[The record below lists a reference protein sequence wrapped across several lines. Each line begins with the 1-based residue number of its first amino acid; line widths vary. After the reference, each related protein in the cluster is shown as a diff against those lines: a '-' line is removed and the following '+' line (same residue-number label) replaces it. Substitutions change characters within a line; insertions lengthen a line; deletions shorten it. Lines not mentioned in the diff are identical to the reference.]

1 MKLALWSLRSS
12 SRSPVVQAM
21 MKQNLWTLLFEA
33 GHVSEQGYNIL
44 EICNP
49 NLKICKISISQE
61 MMRHWNNLGLCSAGF
76 FLVATLATKQAS
88 WNIFLWKSIT
98 LIVRSLFLKLNYYCH
113 IWCGSNLVV
122 TLKWPQSSIL
132 IQQPTREKH
141 RLFIKI
147 VCRPH
152 LNDWRWEKMIN
163 LCEMELPMKT
173 RNRQEVP
180 QRAPGTATAA
190 KRSCRTASL
199 SFLFVIVIRGTK
211 TRCEHWQK
219 IFGPLTS
226 QLESE

>member
-1 MKLALWSLRSS
+1 MQ
-12 SRSPVVQAM
+12 PQ
-21 MKQNLWTLLFEA
+21 
-33 GHVSEQGYNIL
+33 
-44 EICNP
+44 
-49 NLKICKISISQE
+49 LKICLISISQK

-113 IWCGSNLVV
+113 IWYGSNLVV

-132 IQQPTREKH
+132 IQQPTRENH

-152 LNDWRWEKMIN
+152 FNDWRWEKMIN

-211 TRCEHWQK
+211 TH
-219 IFGPLTS
+219 T
-226 QLESE
+226 